1 VWWLLAAIGGFT
13 EEWDEMRQ
21 TGVLNQEIGDTA
33 RAMHWFRYDDGSR
46 SPYELS
52 LIARD
57 PDNDISIA
65 LFARDAP
72 A

>member
-1 VWWLLAAIGGFT
+1 
-13 EEWDEMRQ
+13 MRQ
-21 TGVLNQEIGDTA
+21 AGVLNQEIGDTA
-33 RAMHWFRYDDGSR
+33 RAMHWFRCDDGSR

-52 LIARD
+52 LIAQD